1 MLHAPRLVPFAGLR
15 AAAMSCV
22 RLAQPGPGC
31 RPRSWLWSWRCLSLF
46 SFSLPLLPLATH
58 RPEPARASSSMPS
71 IYYTV
76 RSLQSRRIT
85 CLFQHPSC
93 PPPPRFLLTL
103 PWSCQVSS
111 IFTRLTST
119 LQILAARKKE
129 GPWYSPILAPSCS
142 QPDTLT
148 IWGAQFASTVSLVS
162 SYASTLITIAQPTR
176 PLIQEPPPSFSFQH
190 GLLRQ
195 GLARLLLLSQTTHQ
209 GMFRQST
216 NGLTRQIDFSQPVR
230 QKATRVHTMCA
241 FIKGMPRLQ
250 GPTILDVPRRNGQ
263 G

>member
-1 MLHAPRLVPFAGLR
+1 MCAPGL
-15 AAAMSCV
+15 AW
-22 RLAQPGPGC
+22 PGC
-31 RPRSWLWSWRCLSLF
+31 RPRSWLWSWRCLSLL

-58 RPEPARASSSMPS
+58 RPEPARASSS
-71 IYYTV
+71 
-76 RSLQSRRIT
+76 LQSRLIT
-85 CLFQHPSC
+85 CLFQHPSY

-103 PWSCQVSS
+103 PRRCHVSS
-111 IFTRLTST
+111 IFTRLT
-119 LQILAARKKE
+119 ARHRFSRQEKKE
-129 GPWYSPILAPSCS
+129 GPRYPPILAPSCS

-162 SYASTLITIAQPTR
+162 SYASILITIAQPTR
-176 PLIQEPPPSFSFQH
+176 PLIQEPPPSFSLQH

-195 GLARLLLLSQTTHQ
+195 GLARLLFLSQTTHQ

-216 NGLTRQIDFSQPVR
+216 NGLARQIDSSQPVR
-230 QKATRVHTMCA
+230 QETTRVHTMCA